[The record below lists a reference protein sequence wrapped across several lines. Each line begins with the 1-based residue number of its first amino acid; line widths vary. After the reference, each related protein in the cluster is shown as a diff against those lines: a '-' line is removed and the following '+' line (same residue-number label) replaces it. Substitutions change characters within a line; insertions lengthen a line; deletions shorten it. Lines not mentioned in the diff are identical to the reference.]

1 MCVVLSCGVVV
12 RMAMVVSGLN
22 QCSVKRLCKR
32 VSTVVLELKERV
44 ISWLVICEWSMKG
57 EMA

>member
-22 QCSVKRLCKR
+22 QCNVIRLCKR
-32 VSTVVLELKERV
+32 VSTVVLEWKERV
-44 ISWLVICEWSMKG
+44 ISWLVICE
-57 EMA
+57 